1 MGHFALFK
9 CLHELK
15 RSNTSWHTLCFL
27 PPLVYI
33 TTMAVLIVSSPHT
46 KSHQWRPYTVETF
59 RGELIKT
66 NAPAYPSLAVIS
78 LYKLTHIW
86 LAFNYAFNFFHLFS
100 KCTDS
105 WLGARH
111 GFRCW
116 AVATE
121 KAEFSLLAITFQCGR
136 QIICKYIKSI

>member
-33 TTMAVLIVSSPHT
+33 TTTAVLIVSSPHT
-46 KSHQWRPYTVETF
+46 KSHQGRPYTVETF
-59 RGELIKT
+59 RKEFIKT

-78 LYKLTHIW
+78 LYKLTHI
-86 LAFNYAFNFFHLFS
+86 
-100 KCTDS
+100 
-105 WLGARH
+105 
-111 GFRCW
+111 
-116 AVATE
+116 
-121 KAEFSLLAITFQCGR
+121 
-136 QIICKYIKSI
+136 